1 MTKTHCLSDE
11 REDAINILNW
21 TLRLYANGI
30 AKPERESALTL
41 YDSIVQCG
49 LLNKNLE
56 SEIRKTVK
64 DEMAVKLFYLKEEF
78 EQRLA
83 KRELF
88 K

>member
-1 MTKTHCLSDE
+1 MIPSPFSE
-11 REDAINILNW
+11 RKEAIYVLNW
-21 TLRLYANGI
+21 ALRLYACGI

-64 DEMAVKLFYLKEEF
+64 DEIAVKLFYLKEDF
-78 EQRLA
+78 DQRVL
-83 KRELF
+83 KNEYF